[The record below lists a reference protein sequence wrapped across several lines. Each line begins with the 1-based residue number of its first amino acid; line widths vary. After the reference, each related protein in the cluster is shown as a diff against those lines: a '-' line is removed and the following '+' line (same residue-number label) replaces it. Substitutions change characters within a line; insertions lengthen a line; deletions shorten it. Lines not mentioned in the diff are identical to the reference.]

1 MILLAHLTELVRLT
15 ADLEQLFEIFLTE
28 HTSEQR
34 LCWLLEI
41 DMRRSL
47 VVTTHQRLQDDLNV

>member
-41 DMRRSL
+41 DIRRSL